1 MLSVGITVVVERL
14 TVEVVGND
22 VLDEVLLSVV
32 AVLDDVGNSV
42 GFDLRF
48 SSSLKDIEEI
58 RILKYFRSERII
70 SPLITIQIFLK
81 HSDSVLLYE
90 PLVNDVFGG
99 GF

>member
-1 MLSVGITVVVERL
+1 MDVMLSVGITVVVERL

-58 RILKYFRSERII
+58 RILKHLSKNN
-70 SPLITIQIFLK
+70 IFGARG
-81 HSDSVLLYE
+81 LL
-90 PLVNDVFGG
+90 VH
-99 GF
+99 